1 MFAFRS
7 RALTLVAAV
16 ATLLAGP
23 SAGVAAASPA
33 DSADFVQVF
42 NRDVHEIVGSTLRNP
57 DADTDPGA
65 NLFTITGISLDTTW
79 GEWSAAAATSEA
91 RVIGGAANPR
101 TDFRLRFAGLVPEG
115 LYSVMWG
122 TLGPDSE
129 QPLCPGV
136 ERTLPLDR
144 VGGGGSGLA
153 PNSFRAGPD
162 GSATFHGRTAGDLF
176 QAQQV
181 FLSIVYH
188 LYEDRSPYPFPN
200 LGELLTQGENCRSSF
215 GEDAMRHLLVLQK
228 W

>member
-1 MFAFRS
+1 MFSSRFR
-7 RALTLVAAV
+7 AVILVATA
-16 ATLLAGP
+16 AALLAGP
-23 SAGVAAASPA
+23 SAGVAAAAPA
-33 DSADFVQVF
+33 DPADFVQVF

-57 DADTDPGA
+57 DADSDPA
-65 NLFTITGISLDTTW
+65 AHLFTTSGISLDTTW
-79 GEWSAAAATSEA
+79 GEWSAATATSQA
-91 RVIGGAANPR
+91 RVIGGGSPR
-101 TDFRLRFAGLVPEG
+101 TDFRLSFAGLVPGG
-115 LYSVMWG
+115 LYSVLWG

-144 VGGGGSGLA
+144 VGGGGGFD

-162 GSATFHGRTAGDLF
+162 GSATYHGRTAGDLF
-176 QAQQV
+176 AAQQV
-181 FLSIVYH
+181 FVSVVYH